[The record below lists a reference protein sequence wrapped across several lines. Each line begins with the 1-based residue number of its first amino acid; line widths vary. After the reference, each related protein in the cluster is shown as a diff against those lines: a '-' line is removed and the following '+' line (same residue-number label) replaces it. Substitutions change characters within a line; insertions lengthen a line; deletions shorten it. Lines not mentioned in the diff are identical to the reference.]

1 MHVKDLHLSKQE
13 REERGLFMR
22 QKNKKAELDLVP
34 KQNEILLESFLLEG
48 RKGVFIIA
56 GHSL

>member
-22 QKNKKAELDLVP
+22 QKNKKAELVP
-34 KQNEILLESFLLEG
+34 KQNQILLESFLLEG
-48 RKGVFIIA
+48 RKGVFIIS
-56 GHSL
+56 GHCL